1 MGRKIVSYWRCSLVA
16 VAMAAAAGGAQAES
30 NMGARPERPDAPVMP
45 IAGAALPPGGFLALC
60 ARSPGDCVEDV
71 DSLPDLATLE
81 LAANRRYWSDVFQP
95 RSAPAAL
102 SRSDAYDWSA
112 VFAPAAAERVV
123 TSSVR
128 PDDGLVITIAHG
140 LIASSPVTLEVS
152 AQWLASGNGRDA
164 RAGSD
169 APGAGS
175 ETPVVSDLVPDPG
188 GTAGVFALADGASG
202 LAATVPVVDSD
213 AGAASAADAGTPAIE
228 MAAGAASDFAASATD
243 LPIPGTIAVRD
254 GSSMVADVAV
264 LAGMA
269 TDATSDQPA
278 LFTLDRNGR
287 RLVNAIN
294 RRLNREIRQVSDR
307 QLYGMEDFWNRP
319 EGSRPQGDCED
330 YVLAKRAA
338 LIEQGVPAAA
348 LSIAIVETRWGESH
362 AVLLLASD
370 RGEFILDSL
379 SAWVVRWDRADYA
392 WRERQLPGRPFDWV
406 RVAV

>member
-1 MGRKIVSYWRCSLVA
+1 MGRKIVSYWRFSLVA

-60 ARSPGDCVEDV
+60 ARSPGDCVEDA

-152 AQWLASGNGRDA
+152 AQWLAGGTGRDV

-169 APGAGS
+169 AS
-175 ETPVVSDLVPDPG
+175 
-188 GTAGVFALADGASG
+188 GVIHS
-202 LAATVPVVDSD
+202 T
-213 AGAASAADAGTPAIE
+213 
-228 MAAGAASDFAASATD
+228 
-243 LPIPGTIAVRD
+243 
-254 GSSMVADVAV
+254 
-264 LAGMA
+264 
-269 TDATSDQPA
+269 
-278 LFTLDRNGR
+278 
-287 RLVNAIN
+287 
-294 RRLNREIRQVSDR
+294 
-307 QLYGMEDFWNRP
+307 
-319 EGSRPQGDCED
+319 EG
-330 YVLAKRAA
+330 
-338 LIEQGVPAAA
+338 
-348 LSIAIVETRWGESH
+348 
-362 AVLLLASD
+362 
-370 RGEFILDSL
+370 
-379 SAWVVRWDRADYA
+379 
-392 WRERQLPGRPFDWV
+392 
-406 RVAV
+406 